1 MYLFIWALNLNL
13 LKIPLAQWTV
23 DTLMIWVT
31 LIQTKKKLENKS
43 EKKYLKPWTVGE
55 GRWGG
60 GQLLGTTAFESSYA
74 LLNERLSQGERVW
87 YYFI

>member
-43 EKKYLKPWTVGE
+43 EKSIWSR
-55 GRWGG
+55 GRWGKEG
-60 GQLLGTTAFESSYA
+60 GEGGSC
-74 LLNERLSQGERVW
+74 
-87 YYFI
+87 